1 MTQDT
6 RAHQE
11 QLLDTLDRIED
22 LVRAIGKAVLAPTID
37 SELADKKNRQ
47 VYDGIGKY
55 TGAELAKKTGFST
68 GKISGLLQR
77 WEAAGLLI
85 KDGNKYRKLF

>member
-1 MTQDT
+1 MTPNKPQP
-6 RAHQE
+6 QE
-11 QLLDTLDRIED
+11 ELLEHLGRIED
-22 LVRAIGKAVLAPTID
+22 VLRAIGKAVLAPTIT

-55 TGAELAKKTGFST
+55 TGKKLSKRTGFST
-68 GKISGLLQR
+68 GKISGLLKR

-85 KDGNKYRKLF
+85 KDGMTYRKLF